1 VIPLGV
7 GIDLVD
13 VARVQRM
20 LDQLGSRVLDRL
32 LTDAER
38 AYCLS
43 MAVPA
48 RHIAVRI
55 AAKEAAFKALQPEEE
70 RIPIGWREIEVERN
84 DEGRPSLRLCGR
96 AHARATALGVRRVMV
111 SLSHSDLQA
120 AAVVM
125 LLGEP

>member
-1 VIPLGV
+1 MIPLGV

-13 VARVQRM
+13 VARVERM
-20 LDQLGSRVLDRL
+20 LEGLGPRVMDRL

-48 RHIAVRI
+48 RHVAARI
-55 AAKEAAFKALQPEEE
+55 AAKEAAFKALQPEDQ
-70 RIPIGWREIEVERN
+70 RIAIGWREIEVERN
-84 DEGRPSLRLCGR
+84 DEGRPSLRLSGR
-96 AHARATALGVRRVMV
+96 AQERAEGLGVRRVMV

-125 LLGEP
+125 LLG

>member
-1 VIPLGV
+1 MVPLGV

-13 VARVQRM
+13 VARVERM
-20 LDQLGSRVLDRL
+20 LDQFGHRVLDRL
-32 LTDAER
+32 LTEGER

-48 RHIAVRI
+48 RHVAARV
-55 AAKEAAFKALQPEEE
+55 AAKEAAFKALQPDDG
-70 RIPIGWREIEVERN
+70 RIDIGWREIEVVRN
-84 DEGRPSLRLCGR
+84 HEGQPSLALQGR
-96 AHARATALGVRRVMV
+96 ARKRSQQLGVRRVMV

-125 LLGEP
+125 LLG